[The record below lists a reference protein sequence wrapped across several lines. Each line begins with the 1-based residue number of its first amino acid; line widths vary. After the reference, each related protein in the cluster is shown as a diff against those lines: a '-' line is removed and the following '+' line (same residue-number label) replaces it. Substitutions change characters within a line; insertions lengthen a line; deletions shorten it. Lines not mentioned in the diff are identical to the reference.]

1 MKLLMKNSIQKIA
14 LLSLL
19 TLLLF
24 SCKKEDK
31 TDNAVLELINED
43 IHNKVNTQFLTDITS
58 LNLKIVGI
66 TELTNDSL
74 LDSKTKFLIQN
85 IKANHINMNKKIK
98 KIAKKNLIIIPDTI
112 YEETI
117 ISDTLNKNR
126 NYVYLEAL
134 EKLMKEEVE
143 EYELIKENTNNIEI
157 ENLATYAIQQLN
169 LTLNEIDSALTNY

>member
-98 KIAKKNLIIIPDTI
+98 KIANKK
-112 YEETI
+112 
-117 ISDTLNKNR
+117 
-126 NYVYLEAL
+126 
-134 EKLMKEEVE
+134 
-143 EYELIKENTNNIEI
+143 
-157 ENLATYAIQQLN
+157 
-169 LTLNEIDSALTNY
+169 

>member
-1 MKLLMKNSIQKIA
+1 MKCTFIIVTFVFS
-14 LLSLL
+14 
-19 TLLLF
+19 LF